1 MINATNIKHF
11 VSNSEMFSD
20 FTNTSATMGTDVS
33 PLIVNPLYVLFDI
46 TFLAKTSSTL
56 RTQMF
61 ANISVNLTHV
71 SAEILDR
78 DSTFW
83 ALFSFV

>member
-56 RTQMF
+56 RT
-61 ANISVNLTHV
+61 
-71 SAEILDR
+71 
-78 DSTFW
+78 
-83 ALFSFV
+83 